1 MRTLLGVAFVVVTSV
16 AAFTYR
22 DLILSGMQRAPAP
35 VRPALAVQRPPVMP
49 KAAPPP
55 EPITTTAQLAELN
68 AIDSLVTMY
77 IVAVQEDLFDAR
89 AMTDLAF
96 LYMKQGW
103 FDRAIGPLARAREI
117 DATSEPL
124 RRYLELAIARSG
136 RGYVDLYQAARD
148 FEEMVQMEG
157 HGC

>member
-1 MRTLLGVAFVVVTSV
+1 MRILLAVAFLVVTSV

-22 DLILSGMQRAPAP
+22 DLILDSR
-35 VRPALAVQRPPVMP
+35 RTVQRPEPPRPVP
-49 KAAPPP
+49 VVLARPVAP
-55 EPITTTAQLAELN
+55 EPIRRVDPATIAVIA
-68 AIDSLVTMY
+68 AIDSMATAHILA
-77 IVAVQEDLFDAR
+77 IQNDSLDSR
-89 AMTDLAF
+89 SMTELAF

-124 RRYLELAIARSG
+124 QRYLDLAIARSG
-136 RGYVDLYQAARD
+136 LGFVDVYQAARE
-148 FEEMVQMEG
+148 FEDIVAVEG

>member
-1 MRTLLGVAFVVVTSV
+1 MRTLLGVAFVVVTGV

-22 DLILSGMQRAPAP
+22 DMILSRIHRAPA
-35 VRPALAVQRPPVMP
+35 RPAMAVQRPVVVP
-49 KAAPPP
+49 KP
-55 EPITTTAQLAELN
+55 ELQPGALTVTAQLAELN
-68 AIDSLVTMY
+68 AIDSLATTY
-77 IVAVQEDLFDAR
+77 IMVVQNDPVDVR

-136 RGYVDLYQAARD
+136 MGYVDLFQAARE
-148 FEEMVQMEG
+148 FEEMVLIEG

>member
-22 DLILSGMQRAPAP
+22 DLILSGMQRAP
-35 VRPALAVQRPPVMP
+35 VRPALAVQRPPVR
-49 KAAPPP
+49 P
-55 EPITTTAQLAELN
+55 EPAPQPEPVPTAAQLAELN
-68 AIDSLVTMY
+68 TIDSLATVY
-77 IVAVQEDLFDAR
+77 ILAVQDDPLDVR
-89 AMTDLAF
+89 SMTDLAF

-136 RGYVDLYQAARD
+136 MGYVDLFQAARE
-148 FEEMVQMEG
+148 FEEMVEIEG